1 MEKTRNITILH
12 LILIFAY
19 FLFSQFYLKT
29 LGNFYTY
36 LINPAFFIIL
46 ALILKYTIVSP
57 YKTKKYKKSIMYY
70 IIITIFAYVVI
81 YLISGLLS
89 TYGKN
94 PYANSFKGI
103 ILNLYSVGLVIVCKE
118 YIRYKL
124 INNVFKK
131 DRKLIFTF
139 IVIAFSMEDIVITTL
154 INNSNIYYLFKTV
167 FSIIIPSILRNCL
180 FTYIDIYTDYMPAI
194 VYQILYYLMLWIPP
208 ILPNSPWVFY
218 SVLDILF
225 PVVLLLYCI
234 FEVSSRDK
242 MHIYQMSKP
251 IEPKGMIPI
260 TATVV
265 IAIWFAIGIFP
276 IKPIGVA
283 SGSMK
288 PVINVGD
295 LVLIKKCNANS
306 IEINDIIEY
315 KRENYS
321 VIHRVIDKY
330 DKGGEKY
337 FITKGDNNDS
347 SDGEPISEKNL
358 KGKVIAKI
366 PYIAYPTI
374 WINALSGRQNVDI
387 EMKN

>member
-19 FLFSQFYLKT
+19 FLLSQFYLKT

-139 IVIAFSMEDIVITTL
+139 IVFAFSMEDIVITTL
-154 INNSNIYYLFKTV
+154 INSSNIYYLFKTV

-330 DKGGEKY
+330 DKGGEKF

>member
-57 YKTKKYKKSIMYY
+57 YKTKKYKKSIMFY

-154 INNSNIYYLFKTV
+154 INSSNIYYLFKTV

-330 DKGGEKY
+330 DKGGEKF

>member
-19 FLFSQFYLKT
+19 FLLSQFYLKT

-330 DKGGEKY
+330 DKGGEKF